1 MYICSI
7 FNVEII
13 CYCYYPFLL
22 LVIQCEF
29 MTLLLFFNFNL
40 IFLDQ
45 MNITGLFNTAAITSE
60 INIVLSKL
68 FALLKCPCVK
78 FMESHMYNKPM
89 QANTVPMNKTTRI
102 AKIRCLLIN
111 LFILN
116 LSKYKNTYLN

>member
-1 MYICSI
+1 
-7 FNVEII
+7 
-13 CYCYYPFLL
+13 
-22 LVIQCEF
+22 
-29 MTLLLFFNFNL
+29 
-40 IFLDQ
+40 

-89 QANTVPMNKTTRI
+89 QANTVPMNKTNRI